1 MNVTVDKSGRP
12 LLSMRFE
19 GHGLDEARYEALS
32 TREQLTMSLEPVF
45 KEVHRSSS
53 YLILRPSGPWRVFII
68 SLDTKKTFLMGGA
81 DHSWNSL
88 A

>member
-45 KEVHRSSS
+45 KEVLNLCLKRSIAVR
-53 YLILRPSGPWRVFII
+53 L
-68 SLDTKKTFLMGGA
+68 T
-81 DHSWNSL
+81 
-88 A
+88 